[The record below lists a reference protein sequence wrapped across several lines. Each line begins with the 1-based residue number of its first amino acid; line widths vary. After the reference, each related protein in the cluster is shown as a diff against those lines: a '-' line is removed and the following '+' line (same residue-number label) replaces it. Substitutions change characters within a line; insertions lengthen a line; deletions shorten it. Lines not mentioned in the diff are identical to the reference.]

1 MQALSQLSYGPTML
15 RAGDHSDID
24 DAWEVVCAKKFARR
38 ICQRHRSTW
47 RVPSQAVDAFARRR
61 MIDRSVVYRDDGLIA

>member
-24 DAWEVVCAKKFARR
+24 DAWEVVRAKKV
-38 ICQRHRSTW
+38 CSTDS
-47 RVPSQAVDAFARRR
+47 PAASIDMAPAFASSRCVRASQTDQSQCR
-61 MIDRSVVYRDDGLIA
+61 L